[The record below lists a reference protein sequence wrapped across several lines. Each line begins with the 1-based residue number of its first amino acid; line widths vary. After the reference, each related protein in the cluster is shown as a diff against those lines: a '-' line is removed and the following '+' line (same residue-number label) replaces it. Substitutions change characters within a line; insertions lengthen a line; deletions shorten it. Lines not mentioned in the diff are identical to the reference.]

1 MMCLSIN
8 PFKLLCTEVT
18 EGRDTGRQSRMGGLS
33 LPPPFNPVRMGLK
46 SNHRRT
52 SLVVQGLRICLPL

>member
-1 MMCLSIN
+1 MCLGIN
-8 PFKLLCTEVT
+8 SFKILFTEVT
-18 EGRDTGRQSRMGGLS
+18 EGRDTGRKNGRGGLS

-52 SLVVQGLRICLPL
+52 SLVVQWLRICLPM